1 MASTPID
8 DQSNAPSSKHDAKN
22 DENTSDLR
30 SRSPK
35 PPTER
40 ASAWVR
46 NQTSGAEPE
55 LWQFAKGSNLSDAVI
70 NSQEPSKFW
79 KHLETI
85 GNPKRSRQIQLCDGV
100 MLGDQVF
107 DWTEKDNIN
116 ALNQFRRQFI
126 QLLGSRIARGTSTD
140 GETL

>member
-1 MASTPID
+1 
-8 DQSNAPSSKHDAKN
+8 
-22 DENTSDLR
+22 
-30 SRSPK
+30 
-35 PPTER
+35 
-40 ASAWVR
+40 
-46 NQTSGAEPE
+46 
-55 LWQFAKGSNLSDAVI
+55 
-70 NSQEPSKFW
+70 
-79 KHLETI
+79 
-85 GNPKRSRQIQLCDGV
+85 